1 LNYSGIK
8 LEPRPK
14 KYRLKQLIHPF
25 SHHFIMKNA
34 RLLLALLAIFGLSAF
49 TANAAELASAK
60 VLSVTGFVNS
70 YIPNGSEKPTG
81 ALGISP
87 SDTQVNATQVNATQR
102 QVAIGDILK
111 REDSIV
117 TAVLSSAHMVFSN
130 GSELT
135 VNENTSITVAE
146 LAQEAFGGNKS
157 YEQLQA
163 DPSKS
168 QAVLTLNYG
177 KVSGHVKQLREGSTF
192 YIQTPLGT
200 AAIRGTKYE
209 AELRYNT
216 ARREFILI
224 VKNMDGKV
232 DILSRYV
239 GSFEYGRGKV
249 GDKGFELGSSNR
261 SEPIPPAH
269 TIVIRLSVDDPN
281 YDVII
286 DKLKNFAPE
295 QNEDTQP
302 ETTVPPTTPE
312 VTPEDNDTVITS
324 PNEPAQ

>member
-1 LNYSGIK
+1 
-8 LEPRPK
+8 
-14 KYRLKQLIHPF
+14 
-25 SHHFIMKNA
+25 MKNA

-87 SDTQVNATQVNATQR
+87 SDTQVNATQR

-117 TAVLSSAHMVFSN
+117 TAVLSSTSLVFSN

-135 VNENTSITVAE
+135 VNENTSVTVTE
-146 LAQEAFGGNKS
+146 LAQEAFSGNKS

-168 QAVLTLNYG
+168 QTLLTLNYG
-177 KVSGHVKQLREGSTF
+177 KVNGHVKQLREGSIF

-200 AAIRGTKYE
+200 AAIRGTKFA
-209 AELRYNT
+209 AELRHNI
-216 ARREFILI
+216 ARREFVLI

-232 DILSRYV
+232 DILSRYA
-239 GSFEYGRGKV
+239 GTIEYGRGNV
-249 GDKGFELGSSNR
+249 GDKGFESGGSES
-261 SEPIPPAH
+261 SEAIPPAH
-269 TIVIRLSVDDPN
+269 TVVIRISEDDAD
-281 YDVII
+281 YGAII
-286 DKLKNFAPE
+286 DRLKNYSPA
-295 QNEDTQP
+295 QSEDTQP
-302 ETTVPPTTPE
+302 EIIILPPPP
-312 VTPEDNDTVITS
+312 TPEDNDTVIAS
-324 PNEPAQ
+324 PNQPAS

>member
-1 LNYSGIK
+1 
-8 LEPRPK
+8 
-14 KYRLKQLIHPF
+14 
-25 SHHFIMKNA
+25 MKNT
-34 RLLLALLAIFGLSAF
+34 RLLLALWAIFGFSAV

-70 YIPNGSEKPTG
+70 YTPNGTEKPTG

-87 SDTQVNATQVNATQR
+87 NGAQVNATQKQL
-102 QVAIGDILK
+102 AIGDILK
-111 REDSIV
+111 SEDSIV

-168 QAVLTLNYG
+168 QALLTLNYG

-209 AELRYNT
+209 AELRFDA
-216 ARREFILI
+216 ARRELILI

-232 DILSRYV
+232 DILSRFA
-239 GSFEYGRGKV
+239 GSFKYGRGKV
-249 GDKGFELGSSNR
+249 GDKGFTSGSTDK
-261 SEPIPPAH
+261 SEAIPPAH
-269 TIVIRLSVDDPN
+269 TIVIRLSVDDPS
-281 YDVII
+281 YDVIV
-286 DKLKNFAPE
+286 DKLKNYSPY
-295 QNEDTQP
+295 QNEGTPAENNDQ
-302 ETTVPPTTPE
+302 PTTPE
-312 VTPEDNDTVITS
+312 VTPEDNDTTITS
-324 PNEPAQ
+324 PREPAN

>member
-1 LNYSGIK
+1 
-8 LEPRPK
+8 
-14 KYRLKQLIHPF
+14 
-25 SHHFIMKNA
+25 MKNA

-87 SDTQVNATQVNATQR
+87 SDTQVNATQR

-135 VNENTSITVAE
+135 VNENTSVTVTE
-146 LAQEAFGGNKS
+146 LAQEAFSGNKS

-168 QAVLTLNYG
+168 QTLLTLNYG
-177 KVSGHVKQLREGSTF
+177 KVNGHVKQLREGSIF

-200 AAIRGTKYE
+200 AAIRGTKFA
-209 AELRYNT
+209 AELRHNI
-216 ARREFILI
+216 ARREFVLI

-232 DILSRYV
+232 DILSRYA
-239 GSFEYGRGKV
+239 GTIEYGRGNV
-249 GDKGFELGSSNR
+249 GDKGFESGGSES
-261 SEPIPPAH
+261 SEAIPPAH
-269 TIVIRLSVDDPN
+269 TVVIRISEDDAD
-281 YDVII
+281 YGAII
-286 DKLKNFAPE
+286 DRLKNYSPA
-295 QNEDTQP
+295 QSEDTQP
-302 ETTVPPTTPE
+302 EIIILPPPP
-312 VTPEDNDTVITS
+312 TPEDNDTVIAS
-324 PNEPAQ
+324 PNQPAS

>member
-1 LNYSGIK
+1 
-8 LEPRPK
+8 
-14 KYRLKQLIHPF
+14 
-25 SHHFIMKNA
+25 MKNA

-70 YIPNGSEKPTG
+70 YTPNGSEKPTG

-87 SDTQVNATQVNATQR
+87 SDTQVNATQR

-117 TAVLSSAHMVFSN
+117 TAVLSSTSLVFSN

-135 VNENTSITVAE
+135 VNENTSVTVTE
-146 LAQEAFGGNKS
+146 LAQEAFSGNKS

-168 QAVLTLNYG
+168 QTLLTLNYG
-177 KVSGHVKQLREGSTF
+177 KVNGHVKQLREGSIF

-200 AAIRGTKYE
+200 AAIRGTKFA
-209 AELRYNT
+209 AELRHNI
-216 ARREFILI
+216 ARREFVLI

-232 DILSRYV
+232 DILSRYA
-239 GSFEYGRGKV
+239 GTIEYGRGNV
-249 GDKGFELGSSNR
+249 GDKGFESGGSES
-261 SEPIPPAH
+261 SEAIPPAH
-269 TIVIRLSVDDPN
+269 TVVIRISEDDAD
-281 YDVII
+281 YGAII
-286 DKLKNFAPE
+286 DRLKNYSPA
-295 QNEDTQP
+295 QSEDTQP
-302 ETTVPPTTPE
+302 EIIILPPPP
-312 VTPEDNDTVITS
+312 TPEDNDTVIAS
-324 PNEPAQ
+324 PNQPAS